1 MRAEASHV
9 RLIEC
14 GKRVHVSKKA
24 QCLYDIAEF
33 GSNSG
38 EMILQI
44 GHRLSGLGFHATFY
58 DAAVT
63 QAKLARDDDPIAC
76 ANDGCIRSDWCCH
89 VRNARRS
96 RPHYRYRVDT
106 DRINPYCTFVGSR
119 RAFLQQSGRV
129 VITSAASLGIASLLA
144 ACGGG
149 NTTANNNGTV
159 NGNVTLPDDV
169 QIVQRFPQNLVA
181 GSIRMPISLASGG
194 GLLTTGGAIATPPEL
209 SARIMR
215 IDGER
220 DELVIED
227 LVAPRHDA
235 DLATPYWLFRTA
247 INEPGFYRLILAGGP
262 SDGAAFQVFA
272 RNEVAVPGIG
282 DALPPFDTPTFD
294 NSRDVSPLCTRQP
307 EPCPMHEVTLRDALA
322 LGKPIAYLVGTP
334 AHCSTGTCAPALDAL
349 IAARERV
356 GDAFTFIHAEVY
368 SDANATTIAPAVNAV
383 SMNFEPALF
392 ITDASG
398 VITARLDA
406 VFDAVELQSVVG

>member
-1 MRAEASHV
+1 MRAKASHV
-9 RLIEC
+9 RLIESSE
-14 GKRVHVSKKA
+14 RVHVSEKA
-24 QCLYDIAEF
+24 QCLYDVAQF
-33 GSNSG
+33 GSDSG

-44 GHRLSGLGFHATFY
+44 GHRLSGLGFHTTFY
-58 DAAVT
+58 DAAVS

-76 ANDGCIRSDWCCH
+76 ANDGCIWSDGCCH
-89 VRNARRS
+89 VRKARRS

-106 DRINPYCTFVGSR
+106 DCVNPYSTAVGSR
-119 RAFLQQSGRV
+119 RAFLQESGRIV
-129 VITSAASLGIASLLA
+129 VAGATSLGIASLLA

-149 NTTANNNGTV
+149 NNGTAKNNGV
-159 NGNVTLPDDV
+159 ALPDDV

-181 GSIRMPISLASGG
+181 GPIRMPISLASGG
-194 GLLTTGGAIATPPEL
+194 GLLTTGGPIATPAQL

-220 DELVIED
+220 DELVVED

-282 DALPPFDTPTFD
+282 DALPPFDTPTID
-294 NSRDVSPLCTRQP
+294 NTRDVSPLCTRQP
-307 EPCPMHEVTLRDALA
+307 EPCPLHEVTLRDALA

-349 IAARERV
+349 ISARERV

-368 SDANATTIAPAVNAV
+368 SDTNATTIAPAVNAV

-406 VFDAVELQSVVG
+406 VFDAVELQSVIG

>member
-9 RLIEC
+9 RLIER

-24 QCLYDIAEF
+24 QCLYDIAQF
-33 GSNSG
+33 GSDSG

-44 GHRLSGLGFHATFY
+44 SHRLSGLGFHTTFY

-89 VRNARRS
+89 VRKARRS

-106 DRINPYCTFVGSR
+106 DRINPYYTVVGSR

-129 VITSAASLGIASLLA
+129 VIASAASLGIASLLA

-149 NTTANNNGTV
+149 NSTANNNGTV

-169 QIVQRFPQNLVA
+169 QIVQRFPQNLVT
-181 GSIRMPISLASGG
+181 GPIRMPISLASGG

-209 SARIMR
+209 SARIM
-215 IDGER
+215 
-220 DELVIED
+220 
-227 LVAPRHDA
+227 
-235 DLATPYWLFRTA
+235 RTA

-349 IAARERV
+349 IAARERI

-392 ITDASG
+392 VTDASG

>member
-1 MRAEASHV
+1 
-9 RLIEC
+9 
-14 GKRVHVSKKA
+14 
-24 QCLYDIAEF
+24 
-33 GSNSG
+33 
-38 EMILQI
+38 MILQI

-76 ANDGCIRSDWCCH
+76 ANDGCIWSDWCCH
-89 VRNARRS
+89 VGKARRS

-106 DRINPYCTFVGSR
+106 DRVNPYSTAVGSR

-129 VITSAASLGIASLLA
+129 VVAGAASLGIASLLA
-144 ACGGG
+144 ACSGG
-149 NTTANNNGTV
+149 NNGTANNV
-159 NGNVTLPDDV
+159 ALPDDV

-181 GSIRMPISLASGG
+181 GPIRMPISLASGG
-194 GLLTTGGAIATPPEL
+194 GLLTTGGPIATPTQL

-220 DELVIED
+220 DELVVED

-294 NSRDVSPLCTRQP
+294 NARDVSPLCTRQP
-307 EPCPMHEVTLRDALA
+307 EPCPMHELTLRDALA
-322 LGKPIAYLVGTP
+322 LGRPIAYLVGTP

-349 IAARERV
+349 IAVRERV

-368 SDANATTIAPAVNAV
+368 SDANATTIASAVNAV

-392 ITDASG
+392 ITDTSG

-406 VFDAVELQSVVG
+406 VFDAVELQSVIG

>member
-1 MRAEASHV
+1 MRAETRHV
-9 RLIEC
+9 RLVES
-14 GKRVHVSKKA
+14 GERVHVGKKA
-24 QCLYDIAEF
+24 QRLYDVAQF
-33 GSNSG
+33 GADSG
-38 EMILQI
+38 KMILQI
-44 GHRLSGLGFHATFY
+44 RHRLSGLGLHTTFY

-63 QAKLARDDDPIAC
+63 QAKLARDDDPIAG
-76 ANDGCIRSDWCCH
+76 ANDGCVWSDRCCH
-89 VRNARRS
+89 VGKARRS
-96 RPHYRYRVDT
+96 ERHYPYRVK
-106 DRINPYCTFVGSR
+106 PYRVKPDSEAASSR
-119 RAFLQQSGRV
+119 RTFLQQSGRIV
-129 VITSAASLGIASLLA
+129 VAGATSLGIASLLQ

-149 NTTANNNGTV
+149 NNGTANTSGV
-159 NGNVTLPDDV
+159 ALPDDV
-169 QIVQRFPQNLVA
+169 QIIQRFPQNLVV
-181 GSIRMPISLASGG
+181 GEIRMPISLASGG
-194 GLLTTGGAIATPPEL
+194 GLLTTGGAIATPAQL

-220 DELVIED
+220 DELVVED

-294 NSRDVSPLCTRQP
+294 NARDVSPTCTRQP
-307 EPCPMHEVTLRDALA
+307 EPCPMHEITLREALA
-322 LGKPIAYLVGTP
+322 LDKPIAYLVGTP

-349 IAARERV
+349 IAARERL
-356 GDAFTFIHAEVY
+356 GDTVIFVHAEVY
-368 SDANATTIAPAVNAV
+368 SDANATTVAPAVNAV

-392 ITDASG
+392 VTNASG

-406 VFDAVELQSVVG
+406 VFDAVELQSVLG

>member
-1 MRAEASHV
+1 MRAKASHV
-9 RLIEC
+9 RLIESSE
-14 GKRVHVSKKA
+14 RVHVSEKA
-24 QCLYDIAEF
+24 QCLYDVAQF
-33 GSNSG
+33 GSDSG

-44 GHRLSGLGFHATFY
+44 GHRLSGLGLHTTFN

-76 ANDGCIRSDWCCH
+76 ANDGCIWSDGCCH
-89 VRNARRS
+89 VRKARRS

-106 DRINPYCTFVGSR
+106 DCVNPYSTAVGSR
-119 RAFLQQSGRV
+119 RAFLQESGRV
-129 VITSAASLGIASLLA
+129 VVAGAASLGIASLLA

-149 NTTANNNGTV
+149 NSTAKNNGV
-159 NGNVTLPDDV
+159 ALPDDV
-169 QIVQRFPQNLVA
+169 QIIQRFPQNLVA
-181 GSIRMPISLASGG
+181 GPIRMPISLASGG
-194 GLLTTGGAIATPPEL
+194 GLLTTGGPIATPAQL

-220 DELVIED
+220 DELVVED

-294 NSRDVSPLCTRQP
+294 NTRDVSPLCTRQP
-307 EPCPMHEVTLRDALA
+307 EPCPLHEVTLRDALA

-349 IAARERV
+349 ISARERV

-368 SDANATTIAPAVNAV
+368 SDTNATTIAPAVNAV

-406 VFDAVELQSVVG
+406 VFDAVELQSVIG

>member
-1 MRAEASHV
+1 MRAKASHV
-9 RLIEC
+9 RLIESSE
-14 GKRVHVSKKA
+14 RVHVSEKA
-24 QCLYDIAEF
+24 QCLYDVAQF
-33 GSNSG
+33 GSDSG

-44 GHRLSGLGFHATFY
+44 GHRLSGLGLHTTFY

-76 ANDGCIRSDWCCH
+76 ANDGCIWSDWCCH
-89 VRNARRS
+89 VGKARRS

-106 DRINPYCTFVGSR
+106 DRVNPYSTAVGSR
-119 RAFLQQSGRV
+119 RAFLQESGRV
-129 VITSAASLGIASLLA
+129 VVASAASLGIASLLA

-149 NTTANNNGTV
+149 NNGTANNGTA
-159 NGNVTLPDDV
+159 NNVALPDDV
-169 QIVQRFPQNLVA
+169 QIIQRFPQNLVA
-181 GSIRMPISLASGG
+181 GPIRMPISLASGG
-194 GLLTTGGAIATPPEL
+194 GLLTTGGVIATPPKL

-220 DELVIED
+220 DELVVED

-235 DLATPYWLFRTA
+235 DLVTPYWLFRTA

-294 NSRDVSPLCTRQP
+294 NARDVSPLCTRQP
-307 EPCPMHEVTLRDALA
+307 EPCPMHEVTLREALA

-349 IAARERV
+349 ISARERV

-392 ITDASG
+392 VTDASG

>member
-1 MRAEASHV
+1 
-9 RLIEC
+9 
-14 GKRVHVSKKA
+14 
-24 QCLYDIAEF
+24 
-33 GSNSG
+33 
-38 EMILQI
+38 
-44 GHRLSGLGFHATFY
+44 
-58 DAAVT
+58 
-63 QAKLARDDDPIAC
+63 
-76 ANDGCIRSDWCCH
+76 
-89 VRNARRS
+89 
-96 RPHYRYRVDT
+96 
-106 DRINPYCTFVGSR
+106 
-119 RAFLQQSGRV
+119 
-129 VITSAASLGIASLLA
+129 
-144 ACGGG
+144 
-149 NTTANNNGTV
+149 
-159 NGNVTLPDDV
+159 
-169 QIVQRFPQNLVA
+169 
-181 GSIRMPISLASGG
+181 MPISLASGG
-194 GLLTTGGAIATPPEL
+194 GLLTTGGPIATPTEL

-215 IDGER
+215 IDDER
-220 DELVIED
+220 DELLIED
-227 LVAPRHDA
+227 LVASRHDA

-282 DALPPFDTPTFD
+282 DALPPFDTPTFG
-294 NSRDVSPLCTRQP
+294 NARDVAPLCTRQP
-307 EPCPMHEVTLRDALA
+307 EPCPLHEVTLREALA

-392 ITDASG
+392 VTDASG

>member
-1 MRAEASHV
+1 M
-9 RLIEC
+9 
-14 GKRVHVSKKA
+14 
-24 QCLYDIAEF
+24 
-33 GSNSG
+33 
-38 EMILQI
+38 
-44 GHRLSGLGFHATFY
+44 
-58 DAAVT
+58 
-63 QAKLARDDDPIAC
+63 
-76 ANDGCIRSDWCCH
+76 
-89 VRNARRS
+89 
-96 RPHYRYRVDT
+96 DT
-106 DRINPYCTFVGSR
+106 DRVNPYSTAVGSR
-119 RAFLQQSGRV
+119 RAFLQESGRV
-129 VITSAASLGIASLLA
+129 VVASAASLGIASLLA
-144 ACGGG
+144 ACGG
-149 NTTANNNGTV
+149 NNNGTA
-159 NGNVTLPDDV
+159 NNVTANNVALPDDV
-169 QIVQRFPQNLVA
+169 QIIQRFPQNLVA
-181 GSIRMPISLASGG
+181 GPIRMPISLASGG
-194 GLLTTGGAIATPPEL
+194 GLLTTGGVIATPPKL

-220 DELVIED
+220 DELVVEN

-235 DLATPYWLFRTA
+235 DLVTPYWLFRTA

-294 NSRDVSPLCTRQP
+294 NARDVSPLCTRQP
-307 EPCPMHEVTLRDALA
+307 EPCPMHEVTLREALA

-392 ITDASG
+392 VTDASG

>member
-9 RLIEC
+9 RLIKSGE
-14 GKRVHVSKKA
+14 RIHVGKKA
-24 QCLYDIAEF
+24 QGLHDVAQF
-33 GSNSG
+33 GSDSG

-44 GHRLSGLGFHATFY
+44 SHRLSGLGLHTTFY

-76 ANDGCIRSDWCCH
+76 ANDGCIWSDGCCH
-89 VRNARRS
+89 VGKARRS

-106 DRINPYCTFVGSR
+106 DCVNPYSTAVGSR
-119 RAFLQQSGRV
+119 RAFLQESGRIV
-129 VITSAASLGIASLLA
+129 VAGAASLGIASLLA

-149 NTTANNNGTV
+149 NSTAKNNGV
-159 NGNVTLPDDV
+159 ALPDDV
-169 QIVQRFPQNLVA
+169 QIIQRFPQNLVA
-181 GSIRMPISLASGG
+181 GPIRMPISLASGE
-194 GLLTTGGAIATPPEL
+194 GLLTTGGPIATPTQL

-220 DELVIED
+220 DELVVED

-262 SDGAAFQVFA
+262 SDGAAFQIFA

-294 NSRDVSPLCTRQP
+294 NARDVSPLCTRQP
-307 EPCPMHEVTLRDALA
+307 EPCPMHELTLRDALA

-349 IAARERV
+349 IAVRERV

-406 VFDAVELQSVVG
+406 VFDAVELQSVIG

>member
-9 RLIEC
+9 RLVESSE
-14 GKRVHVSKKA
+14 RVHVGKKA
-24 QCLYDIAEF
+24 QGLYNIAQF
-33 GSNSG
+33 GSDSG

-76 ANDGCIRSDWCCH
+76 ANDGCIWSDGCCH
-89 VRNARRS
+89 VRKARRS

-106 DRINPYCTFVGSR
+106 DCVNPYSTAVGSR
-119 RAFLQQSGRV
+119 RAFLQESGRV
-129 VITSAASLGIASLLA
+129 VVAGAASLGIASLLA

-149 NTTANNNGTV
+149 NSTAKNNGV
-159 NGNVTLPDDV
+159 ALPDDV
-169 QIVQRFPQNLVA
+169 QIIQRFPQNLVA
-181 GSIRMPISLASGG
+181 GPIRMPISLASGG
-194 GLLTTGGAIATPPEL
+194 GLLTTGGAIATPTLL

-220 DELVIED
+220 DELVVED

-282 DALPPFDTPTFD
+282 DVLPPFDTPTFD
-294 NSRDVSPLCTRQP
+294 NARDVSPLCTRQP
-307 EPCPMHEVTLRDALA
+307 EPCPMHEVTLREALA

-383 SMNFEPALF
+383 TINFEPALF

-406 VFDAVELQSVVG
+406 VFDAVELQSVIG

>member
-9 RLIEC
+9 RLIESSE
-14 GKRVHVSKKA
+14 RVHVGKKA
-24 QCLYDIAEF
+24 QGLYNVAQF
-33 GSNSG
+33 GSDSG

-63 QAKLARDDDPIAC
+63 QAKLARDDDPISC
-76 ANDGCIRSDWCCH
+76 ANDGCIWSDWCCH
-89 VRNARRS
+89 VGKARRS

-106 DRINPYCTFVGSR
+106 DRVNPYSTAVGSR
-119 RAFLQQSGRV
+119 RAFLQESGRV
-129 VITSAASLGIASLLA
+129 VVASAASLGIASLLA

-149 NTTANNNGTV
+149 NNGTANNGTA
-159 NGNVTLPDDV
+159 NNVALPDDV
-169 QIVQRFPQNLVA
+169 QIIQRFPQNLVA
-181 GSIRMPISLASGG
+181 GPIRMPISLASGG
-194 GLLTTGGAIATPPEL
+194 GLLTTGGVIATPPKL

-220 DELVIED
+220 DELVVED

-235 DLATPYWLFRTA
+235 DLVTPYWLFRTA

-294 NSRDVSPLCTRQP
+294 NARDVSPLCTRQP
-307 EPCPMHEVTLRDALA
+307 EPCPLHEVTLRDALA

-349 IAARERV
+349 ISARERV

-368 SDANATTIAPAVNAV
+368 SDTNATTIAPAVNAV

-406 VFDAVELQSVVG
+406 VFDAVELQSVIG